1 MLDNSREKRVAL
13 KAERKPVATSL
24 IAKAPIKQSQKMR
37 KAVMHKELLAKVKR
51 YSGFTAVAVVAD
63 IPENR
68 NFNSWSRSRGS
79 NQEVREKHPATLVND
94 PVYNL
99 QRKKKKAMHVELLQ
113 FSQEARPFSSGPP
126 PRVVPTTSKFLNTDD
141 EIAVAAQSPLAAAA
155 TYSYDYTDSSQGS
168 TTDEISFEQHD
179 LSVRKPTAE
188 SPSPSSSSSEKSN
201 STSVNVY
208 QGNPQM
214 SIVKSRSS
222 APATSP
228 TSLPIQ
234 QFKEIDQLPSGCCVS
249 W

>member
-1 MLDNSREKRVAL
+1 M
-13 KAERKPVATSL
+13 ATSF
-24 IAKAPIKQSQKMR
+24 IAKAPIKQLQKMR
-37 KAVMHKELLAKVKR
+37 KAVMHKELLANVKR
-51 YSGFTAVAVVAD
+51 YSGSTNAIAVVAD
-63 IPENR
+63 IPETR
-68 NFNSWSRSRGS
+68 TFRSWSRSRGS
-79 NQEVREKHPATLVND
+79 DQEVREKHPATLVND

-99 QRKKKKAMHVELLQ
+99 QRKKKKAMQVELLQ
-113 FSQEARPFSSGPP
+113 FAQESRPFLRGPL
-126 PRVVPTTSKFLNTDD
+126 PRVVSTTSKFLNADD
-141 EIAVAAQSPLAAAA
+141 DIAVAPQSSLVAAA

-168 TTDEISFEQHD
+168 TTDEVPFEQHD

-188 SPSPSSSSSEKSN
+188 SPSPSASSSSEKSN

-214 SIVKSRSS
+214 SIAKSKPS
-222 APATSP
+222 PATSP